1 MKRFIAL
8 FLSIVTF
15 ISCMMP
21 SSAFAMEFSDNTG
34 NEQRDLVTI
43 VEEIQETRANI
54 SSTNNNS
61 NIEIIENNDKF
72 QIVKFTEG
80 SKENILMYNVS
91 TGQLYADGNE
101 ITVQDMPV
109 PENEIEPNKLM
120 SSFDHQYKNVQ
131 LEQRIINYTQDALG
145 AIIAWSLG
153 APGSLAIYIASE
165 YINKAM
171 TTGYG
176 NSKACY
182 AFMFKQLDD
191 SYTFYVQSWSMY
203 WDSGYYYHL
212 ETFRQTIYQ

>member
-1 MKRFIAL
+1 MKWFIAL

-21 SSAFAMEFSDNTG
+21 SSAFAMGFSDNTG

-54 SSTNNNS
+54 SSANHNS

-80 SKENILMYNVS
+80 SKENILMYNVL

-101 ITVQDMPV
+101 ITVHDMPV

-120 SSFDHQYKNVQ
+120 SSFDHQYKNV
-131 LEQRIINYTQDALG
+131 E
-145 AIIAWSLG
+145 
-153 APGSLAIYIASE
+153 
-165 YINKAM
+165 
-171 TTGYG
+171 
-176 NSKACY
+176 
-182 AFMFKQLDD
+182 
-191 SYTFYVQSWSMY
+191 
-203 WDSGYYYHL
+203 
-212 ETFRQTIYQ
+212 